1 MRCLKQE
8 AGAENNMK
16 IFLDTANI
24 ESIKKYSDMGLVDGI
39 TTNPTLLSKEK
50 GNPAEIMREI
60 VKIVKGPVSLEVI
73 GTTMEEMVNEAHG
86 LKKYGQNVVVK
97 IPMIPDGLKVVKKLK
112 EEGIQTNVTLIFSA
126 NQAIL
131 AAKAGASYVSPFIG
145 RLDDGGQE
153 GMALIREII
162 QIFKNYQI
170 ETKVLVASI
179 RHPLHVIEAGKIGA
193 HIVTLPAEVLRKMM
207 IHPLTD
213 KGLTAFLNDWEKIKS
228 HNPNL
233 LI

>member
-1 MRCLKQE
+1 
-8 AGAENNMK
+8 MK

-131 AAKAGASYVSPFIG
+131 AAKAGAAYVSPFIG
-145 RLDDGGQE
+145 RLDDAGHE
-153 GMALIREII
+153 GMTIISEIV
-162 QIFKNYQI
+162 QIFKNYQFN
-170 ETKVLVASI
+170 TDVLVASI
-179 RHPLHVIEAGKIGA
+179 RNPLHVTEAGKIGA
-193 HIVTLPAEVLRKMM
+193 QVVTLPPDILDKM
-207 IHPLTD
+207 ISHPLTD
-213 KGLTAFLNDWEKIKS
+213 KGLSAFLSDWEKVKKE
-228 HNPNL
+228 NPNL
-233 LI
+233 VI